1 MRGCAGTKDSG
12 GVNFGGNAKLGGI
25 ILVGETLVSVLPEA
39 IVRSDS
45 SGGGNPRR
53 KGIERKGVIQL
64 GSRGSP

>member
-25 ILVGETLVSVLPEA
+25 LVGETLVSVLPEA

-45 SGGGNPRR
+45 SGDGNPRR
-53 KGIERKGVIQL
+53 KDIE
-64 GSRGSP
+64 

>member
-39 IVRSDS
+39 IVRSGS

-53 KGIERKGVIQL
+53 KDIE
-64 GSRGSP
+64 